1 VLLLTPE
8 FYRPLRELGAHRHAG
23 MEGKA
28 AFERISEILETQPS
42 ASYSH
47 GAGAVARAPLTVEVS
62 GVGFSYP
69 GNGRPA
75 LSGLDLVLP
84 AGTRTAVVGRSG
96 AGKSTLVNLLMRFVE
111 PTQGG
116 ILVNGVPISAFS
128 AEEWRRNVAL
138 VPQRPHLFF
147 GSLLD
152 NIQMARPGA
161 SREEVEEAAELAG
174 VARFVRR
181 LPRGYETP
189 VGERGARLSGGEAQR
204 VAIARALLKDAPL
217 LIMDEPTS
225 ALDPESE
232 RLIRL
237 ALERLAE
244 GRTALIVAHRL
255 NTVYTADNIVVL
267 EEGRAAESGTHA
279 GLCRRGGPYA
289 WLVGAQKGARA

>member
-1 VLLLTPE
+1 
-8 FYRPLRELGAHRHAG
+8 
-23 MEGKA
+23 M
-28 AFERISEILETQPS
+28 
-42 ASYSH
+42 
-47 GAGAVARAPLTVEVS
+47 
-62 GVGFSYP
+62 
-69 GNGRPA
+69 
-75 LSGLDLVLP
+75 LP

-111 PTQGG
+111 PSEGG
-116 ILVNGVPISAFS
+116 IFANGAPISAFS

-204 VAIARALLKDAPL
+204 VAIARALLKDAPV

-237 ALERLAE
+237 ALGRLAE

-255 NTVYTADNIVVL
+255 NTVYTVDNIVVL

-279 GLCRRGGPYA
+279 ELRRRGGPYA